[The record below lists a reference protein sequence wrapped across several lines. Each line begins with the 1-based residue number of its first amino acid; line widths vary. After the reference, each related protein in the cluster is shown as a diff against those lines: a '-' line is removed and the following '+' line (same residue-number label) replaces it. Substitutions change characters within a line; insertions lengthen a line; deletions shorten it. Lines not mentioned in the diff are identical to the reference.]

1 MEKIKIKSWSY
12 WILVGLL
19 FLLFVLLLPKQSH
32 SDSWY
37 WFHWTKYCFQHDLG
51 SIYSFKID
59 GHVPTNYHP
68 FYLHCLNFFQQFF
81 ESFEELQEKLYLQK
95 IFALLFDFIGAFS
108 IFLLVK
114 KRTTNQLLPFLLLF
128 NFAYLYNTMIWGQID
143 AIYTTGA
150 LLAVI
155 FAIRQQAIASILC
168 YLLAINTKLQAII
181 FAPLV
186 LLLLLPSIR
195 RSWKKFFLGLGLAL
209 LVQGLLLWPFIQAGQ
224 MAILYQTL
232 SAGSVD
238 LYPRSSISAY
248 NIWFYFF
255 GSYAVLVPD
264 SELFIGRS
272 YKIWGLLLF
281 CLGSAIALL
290 PVALRCFRL
299 WYETKT
305 IDDRSKE
312 LFFLSGMLV
321 CLVFFYFNTQMHERY
336 SHPALIFSFFYGYFR
351 KNYWCYLLLSCAYFF
366 NLEKSM
372 RALDWAYYTLIFDP
386 LFIASLFALV
396 LILGYTAL
404 FRRHYSLE
412 DFRYLQQVYRGN

>member
-1 MEKIKIKSWSY
+1 MEKIKNRDWSY
-12 WILVGLL
+12 WILVGFL

-37 WFHWTKYCFQHDLG
+37 WFHWTQYCFQYDLG

-68 FYLHCLNFFQQFF
+68 LYLHCLNFFQHFF
-81 ESFEELQEKLYLQK
+81 ESIDQLKKGLYLQK
-95 IFALLFDFIGAFS
+95 SFALLFDFIGAFS

-114 KRTTNQLLPFLLLF
+114 KRENNQILPFLLLF

-143 AIYTTGA
+143 AIFTTCS

-155 FAIRQQAIASILC
+155 FAIRQQPIPSIVC

-186 LLLLLPSIR
+186 LLVLIPSLSR
-195 RSWKKFFLGLGLAL
+195 QWKKVLIGFALAL
-209 LVQGLLLWPFIQAGQ
+209 LVQVLLLWPFIQSGQ
-224 MAILYQTL
+224 MAMMYQTL
-232 SAGSVD
+232 SEGSVD

-255 GSYAVLVPD
+255 GSYAVMVPD
-264 SELFIGRS
+264 SELFKGLS
-272 YKIWGLLLF
+272 YKTWGLLLF
-281 CLGSAIALL
+281 CLGSALALF
-290 PVALRCFRL
+290 PVALRCLRF
-299 WYETKT
+299 WYDSKA

-321 CLVFFYFNTQMHERY
+321 CLVFFFFNTQMHERY
-336 SHPALIFSFFYGYFR
+336 SHPALIFSFFYGYYR
-351 KNYWCYLLLSCAYFF
+351 KNYLCYLLLSCAYFF

-386 LFIASLFALV
+386 IFIASLFAL
-396 LILGYTAL
+396 LLLLGYTAL

-412 DFRYLQQVYRGN
+412 DFHYLQNRYRGN